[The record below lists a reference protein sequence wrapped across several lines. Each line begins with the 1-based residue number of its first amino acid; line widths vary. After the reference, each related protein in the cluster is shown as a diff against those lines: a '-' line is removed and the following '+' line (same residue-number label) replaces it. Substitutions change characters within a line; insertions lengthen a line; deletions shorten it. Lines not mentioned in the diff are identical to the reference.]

1 MKRLSIAATIMALC
15 FSVAALPAIGE
26 AKTVTPTQKVAVHK
40 QAKKEHKKAVKKTQH
55 KKAKSKKMAQGAP
68 AASLAPAN

>member
-15 FSVAALPAIGE
+15 FSVAALPAVGE
-26 AKTVTPTQKVAVHK
+26 AKTATPAQKVAMHK
-40 QAKKEHKKAVKKTQH
+40 QAKKEH

-68 AASLAPAN
+68 AASLAPVN